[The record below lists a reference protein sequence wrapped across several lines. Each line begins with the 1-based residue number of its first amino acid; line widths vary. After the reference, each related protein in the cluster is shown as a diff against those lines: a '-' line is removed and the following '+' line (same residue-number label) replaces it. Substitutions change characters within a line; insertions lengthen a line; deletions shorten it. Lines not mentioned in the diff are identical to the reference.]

1 MQSSFDAASG
11 AALGRARTA
20 ASTVVALALLA
31 ACGGGGG
38 GDDGPREV
46 PQSCSPNNPYRGDA
60 GGPVVNASLTVE
72 KQWVRAYLD
81 DVYLWYREIPNVNA
95 ADPLF
100 SVDTLDG
107 FYASINNYF
116 NALLTPALT
125 PSGKFKDQFSF
136 IYPARL
142 WDEQVNRGSSAG
154 WGIEW
159 HFDTFTTTSINGVK
173 IAYVHAGSPADDA
186 GLRRGDVLTSIG
198 GQPATANS
206 ANAVNALLARLYPAA
221 GQQYAFVLSRGGSNV
236 SATLTSE
243 QIALTSVD
251 HSIVNVGAARVG
263 YLLFNDHVLPSE
275 RPLIDAIAA
284 MQAQGVSDLVL
295 DLRYNSGGYVYLASE
310 LAYMIAGATRTANK
324 TFEGSAFNDKQSA
337 RNESTPFFDLAC
349 VPDPATFV
357 CSTDAALPTL
367 NLSRVFVLTSADT
380 CSASEAI
387 INGLRGIDVDVRI
400 IGNSTCGKPYGSF
413 GASNCGINYFP
424 LEYKAV
430 NHKGYGDYADGFV
443 PAATDNGEDR
453 VRGCVVADDL
463 SRALGDPAE
472 GQLAAALYMRANNTC
487 PPAATPGRED
497 PLSASRAGTAS
508 RVVKPAVLANRFGRL
523 PTR

>member
-1 MQSSFDAASG
+1 MRNILAATRHAASSRSR
-11 AALGRARTA
+11 AATTA
-20 ASTVVALALLA
+20 AVALLLLA
-31 ACGGGGG
+31 ACGGGGA
-38 GDDGPREV
+38 GDDGPAEV

-60 GGPVVNASLTVE
+60 GGPVVNASLAVE

-81 DVYLWYREIPNVNA
+81 DVYLWYREIPDANP

-100 SVDTLDG
+100 SVDTIDG
-107 FYASINNYF
+107 FYTSINHYF

-136 IYPARL
+136 TYPARL

-173 IAYVHAGSPADDA
+173 IAYVHGNSPADVA
-186 GLRRGDVLTSIG
+186 GFRRGDVLTSIG

-221 GQQYAFVLSRGGSNV
+221 GQQQAFVFSRGGGSA
-236 SATLTSE
+236 SATLTSA
-243 QIALTSVD
+243 QITLTSVD
-251 HSIVNVGAARVG
+251 YSILNLGAARVG

-275 RPLIDAIAA
+275 RPLIDAVAA

-310 LAYMIAGATRTANK
+310 LAYMIAGPTRTANK
-324 TFEGSAFNDKQSA
+324 TFEASVFSDRQSA
-337 RNESTPFFDLAC
+337 RNEATPFFNLAC
-349 VPDPATFV
+349 VPDPATLV

-367 NLSRVFVLTSADT
+367 DLNRVFVLTSADT
-380 CSASEAI
+380 CSASEGI
-387 INGLRGIDVDVRI
+387 INGLRGVDVDVRI
-400 IGNSTCGKPYGSF
+400 IGGTTCGKPYGSF

-424 LEYKAV
+424 LEFKGV

-443 PAATDNGEDR
+443 PDATGNTTDR

-487 PPAATPGRED
+487 PPAAAPSRENA
-497 PLSASRAGTAS
+497 LSASRTSTAAG
-508 RVVKPAVLANRFGRL
+508 VVKPAALTHRHGRT

>member
-1 MQSSFDAASG
+1 MMRNTLAAARCAAAS
-11 AALGRARTA
+11 RSRA
-20 ASTVVALALLA
+20 ASTAAAALVLLA
-31 ACGGGGG
+31 ACGGGG
-38 GDDGPREV
+38 DDAPAEV
-46 PQSCSPNNPYRGDA
+46 PQLCSPNNPYRGDA
-60 GGPVVNASLTVE
+60 GGPVVNASLAVE
-72 KQWVRAYLD
+72 KQWVRAYVD
-81 DVYLWYREIPNVNA
+81 DVYLWYREVPAVNA

-107 FYASINNYF
+107 FYTSIDNYF

-125 PSGKFKDQFSF
+125 PSGRFKDQFS
-136 IYPARL
+136 ITYPARL
-142 WDEQVNRGSSAG
+142 WDEQLNRGSSAG

-159 HFDTFTTTSINGVK
+159 HFDSFTTTSINGVK
-173 IAYVHAGSPADDA
+173 VAYVHAGSPADDA
-186 GLRRGDVLTSIG
+186 GLQRGDVLTSIG
-198 GQPATANS
+198 GVPATANS

-221 GQQYAFVLSRGGSNV
+221 GQQHAFVLSRGSGGV

-243 QIALTSVD
+243 QITLTSVD
-251 HSIVNVGAARVG
+251 HSILNVGAARVG

-284 MQAQGVSDLVL
+284 MQAQAVSDLVL
-295 DLRYNSGGYVYLASE
+295 DLRYNGGGYVYLASE
-310 LAYMIAGATRTANK
+310 LAYMIAGATRTANR
-324 TFEGSAFNDKQSA
+324 TFEASEFNDKQSA

-387 INGLRGIDVDVRI
+387 INALRGVDVDVRI
-400 IGNSTCGKPYGSF
+400 IGGATCGKPYGAF

-424 LEYKAV
+424 LEYKGV
-430 NHKGYGDYADGFV
+430 NHKGYGDYADGFI
-443 PAATDNGEDR
+443 PDATGNAADR
-453 VRGCVVADDL
+453 VRGCVVPDDL
-463 SRALGDPAE
+463 SRALGDPQE
-472 GQLAAALYMRANNTC
+472 GQLAAALYMRANNAC
-487 PPAATPGRED
+487 PPAASPGRQD
-497 PLSASRAGTAS
+497 PLSASRPGTAA
-508 RVVKPAVLANRFGRL
+508 RVVKPAALTNRFGRM